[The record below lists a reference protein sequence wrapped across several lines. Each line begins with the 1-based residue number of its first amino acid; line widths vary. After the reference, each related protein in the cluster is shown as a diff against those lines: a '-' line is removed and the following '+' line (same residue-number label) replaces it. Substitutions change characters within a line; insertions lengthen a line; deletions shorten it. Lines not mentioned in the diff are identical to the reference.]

1 MRIGFDI
8 DGVLANFIPAY
19 QDLVV
24 EVAGEDRFLPGDN
37 VNPPCWN
44 WPQHRGYS
52 EEVVGEVWK
61 QIIASPSFWNGLGPL
76 EGASTLA
83 LVYEDLC
90 RRHDLYFITARPGAR
105 AKAQT
110 EEWLGYYIAGMSGY
124 DPTVLISSDK
134 GLCCKALKLDAY
146 IDDNL
151 DNVDSVS
158 VETAPRDKK
167 GLRVGLPTT
176 RTYLLDRNYNQG
188 ATCSGI
194 TRVRSVG
201 QMLDYELLAL

>member
-19 QDLVV
+19 QDLCI
-24 EVAGEDRFLPGDN
+24 EVAGENRFLLGDN
-37 VNPPCWN
+37 RNPPCWN
-44 WPQHRGYS
+44 WPQFRGYTE
-52 EEVVGEVWK
+52 EEVAEVWK
-61 QIIASPSFWNGLGPL
+61 RIIASPSFWNGLEPL
-76 EGASTLA
+76 EGARTLA
-83 LVYEDLC
+83 MVYEDLC

-110 EEWLGYYIAGMSGY
+110 EDWLGYYIAGMIGY
-124 DPTVLISSDK
+124 DPTVLISSAK

-151 DNVDSVS
+151 DNVNDVS
-158 VETAPRDKK
+158 DVTAPRNET
-167 GLRVGLPTT
+167 GQRIGAPTT
-176 RTYLLDRNYNQG
+176 RVYLLDMNYNQG
-188 ATCSGI
+188 VLYDGI

-201 QMLDYELLAL
+201 QMLDYELLEL